1 MSTRAY
7 GLPLESATLTLPA
20 AGGGAASSI
29 KLFGIAPPDPDA
41 LLPAPLLTLYTNC
54 ETLILLNLDGTNPI
68 WIQATMNIA
77 APTLALAT
85 SLVIP
90 AGSAVTL
97 NIGAAGKR
105 ADPQLTGFTLWAAA
119 ASGAGGDI
127 LNVTQV
133 MGSGSL
139 TPGA

>member
-7 GLPLESATLTLPA
+7 GLPLDSATLTLPA

-29 KLFGIAPPDPDA
+29 KLFGVD
-41 LLPAPLLTLYTNC
+41 LTVPAPLLTLYTNC

-68 WIQATMNIA
+68 WIQATMDIA

-119 ASGAGGDI
+119 ASGAGGAI

>member
-1 MSTRAY
+1 MPTRAY
-7 GLPLESATLTLPA
+7 GLPLDSATLTLPA
-20 AGGGAASSI
+20 AGGGALSSI
-29 KLFGIAPPDPDA
+29 KLFGVSSDPPAPSD
-41 LLPAPLLTLYTNC
+41 PLLTLYTNC

-68 WIQATMNIA
+68 WIQATMNDP
-77 APTLALAT
+77 APTLVLVN

-119 ASGAGGDI
+119 ASGAGGAI

>member
-1 MSTRAY
+1 MATRAY

-20 AGGGAASSI
+20 AGLGANSSI
-29 KLFGIAPPDPDA
+29 KLFGVSPVPPEPP
-41 LLPAPLLTLYTNC
+41 PAPLLTLYTNC

-68 WIQATMNIA
+68 WIQATMNIP
-77 APTLALAT
+77 APTLVLVN

-119 ASGAGGDI
+119 ASGAGGAI

-139 TPGA
+139 NSGW

>member
-1 MSTRAY
+1 MATRAY
-7 GLPLESATLTLPA
+7 GLPLDSATLTLPA

-29 KLFGIAPPDPDA
+29 KLFGVD
-41 LLPAPLLTLYTNC
+41 LSVPAPLLTLYTNC

-68 WIQATMNIA
+68 WIQATMNDP
-77 APTLALAT
+77 APTLVLVN

-119 ASGAGGDI
+119 ASGAGGAI